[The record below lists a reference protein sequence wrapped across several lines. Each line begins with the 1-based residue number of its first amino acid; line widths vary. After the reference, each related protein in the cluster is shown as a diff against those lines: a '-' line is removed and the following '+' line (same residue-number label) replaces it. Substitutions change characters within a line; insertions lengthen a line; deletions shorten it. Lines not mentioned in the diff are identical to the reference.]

1 MEPLL
6 VGDTL
11 IALEV
16 VPIPMKA
23 RAVLGRNKTSAP
35 IPATGPPVRLNA
47 FSVVGP
53 QAFRP

>member
-23 RAVLGRNKTSAP
+23 RAVLGRTKTSAP
-35 IPATGPPVRLNA
+35 IPATGPPVRSNVY
-47 FSVVGP
+47 SVGGP